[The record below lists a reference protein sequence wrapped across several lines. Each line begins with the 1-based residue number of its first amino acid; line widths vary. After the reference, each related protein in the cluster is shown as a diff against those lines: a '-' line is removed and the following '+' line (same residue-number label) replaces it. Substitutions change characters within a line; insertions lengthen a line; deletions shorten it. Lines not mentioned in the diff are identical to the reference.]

1 MVMPRP
7 SSDSA
12 VLDWYR
18 ASSSALLR
26 DFQMHVDH
34 FDQALRLFP
43 DDPLL
48 LMFAGSLREG
58 LASTRVQEFIRSA
71 VLPAGVTLKVGAP
84 RTELERAEALLR
96 RSVKID
102 PRAPEARVRLG
113 RVLSLQTRYADA
125 LTELRRLHPS
135 APQMLQYYAA
145 LFTGDA
151 AEALGRRDDA
161 RAAYEHAATLY
172 PPAQAPRFALSQLA
186 LRDGDTPRAVK
197 ALEVVLSATSN
208 SAPEDDPFW
217 TYHTASGRDA
227 AALLTQAYRALAS
240 W

>member
-48 LMFAGSLREG
+48 LMFAGSLHEG
-58 LASTRVQEFIRSA
+58 LASTRVQEFIRSV
-71 VLPAGVTLKVGAP
+71 VLPAGVTLKVGSP

-96 RSVKID
+96 RSVKI
-102 PRAPEARVRLG
+102 
-113 RVLSLQTRYADA
+113 VLI
-125 LTELRRLHPS
+125 HP
-135 APQMLQYYAA
+135 P
-145 LFTGDA
+145 T
-151 AEALGRRDDA
+151 
-161 RAAYEHAATLY
+161 T
-172 PPAQAPRFALSQLA
+172 
-186 LRDGDTPRAVK
+186 
-197 ALEVVLSATSN
+197 
-208 SAPEDDPFW
+208 
-217 TYHTASGRDA
+217 
-227 AALLTQAYRALAS
+227 
-240 W
+240 